1 LASYVTQADLA
12 TVRHAQEAPVPLKHK
27 QATQE
32 ATGEPSAQQGRPGHH
47 TNDSDVIGAA
57 DSDVGR
63 EVEALIEWNEED
75 QEQQQEE
82 RPPLAKTSANIQRV
96 AEGQAPL
103 HGASRGG
110 QRRKERE
117 GYGEEKGSRFMSGH
131 SLRFLPC
138 LSDLRE
144 SRTD

>member
-1 LASYVTQADLA
+1 LASYVTQADLE

-82 RPPLAKTSANIQRV
+82 RPPLAKTSANVQRV

-110 QRRKERE
+110 NGGKRGRGTGRRRAAA
-117 GYGEEKGSRFMSGH
+117 S
-131 SLRFLPC
+131 
-138 LSDLRE
+138 
-144 SRTD
+144 